1 MHFCSP
7 AAPFSGVVSQ
17 WLGVQ
22 ESSWICSACED
33 RSCSKDNRGAP
44 ASERQAWE
52 SQTDAPPLSSW
63 ELEWSSAAEIE
74 GSSAAD
80 AAQRKKRAATIGLV
94 AFLIV
99 VGYKFS
105 TGTYSLE
112 TKKHTDV
119 FFNMR

>member
-1 MHFCSP
+1 MIFADFHEFWSDFLR
-7 AAPFSGVVSQ
+7 FSRKALQ
-17 WLGVQ
+17 LLGRFFNV
-22 ESSWICSACED
+22 IVNVIVLNVIFNLHTGTTF
-33 RSCSKDNRGAP
+33 RSCIKDNPGAP
-44 ASERQAWE
+44 ASERHAWE

-99 VGYKFS
+99 V
-105 TGTYSLE
+105 
-112 TKKHTDV
+112 
-119 FFNMR
+119 